1 MFAYE
6 QIVHIWGSVPVELDL
21 FTDGNDNAQSNELN
35 FQQLIA
41 TVY

>member
-6 QIVHIWGSVPVELDL
+6 QVVHIWGSVELDL